1 MKTITTLINEVNET
15 KAAIAHISFTM
26 ELLRKQLEQKNT
38 ELQERNMAIT
48 EYFVANPPEDCG
60 LISA

>member
-48 EYFVANPPEDCG
+48 EYFVANPPED
-60 LISA
+60 